1 MILYLLRHAKSSWE
15 SFDLPDHDRP
25 LAPRGKRAAKA
36 MARHLREQGIAP
48 ELVLCST
55 AKRAR
60 ETLERVGL
68 GAANVVFDAGLY
80 GASAATLVRRVTD
93 VEVSSVML
101 IGHNPGLHDLA
112 LRLLRNPPA
121 DLEVKFPTGALLALE
136 LGADG
141 TAELLEF
148 TRPRDLER

>member
-15 SFDLPDHDRP
+15 FYDLPDHDRP

-36 MARHLREQGIAP
+36 MAQHLREQGIAP

-55 AKRAR
+55 ATRAR

-68 GAANVVFDAGLY
+68 EGVLEPGLY
-80 GASAATLVRRVTD
+80 GASAATLLSRVQEAD
-93 VEVSSVML
+93 ARSVML
-101 IGHNPGLHDLA
+101 VGHNPGLHDLA
-112 LRLLRNPPA
+112 LRLIRNPPEE
-121 DLEVKFPTGALLALE
+121 LERKLPTGALVAMD

-141 TAELLEF
+141 RAELLEF

>member
-15 SFDLPDHDRP
+15 FFDLPDHDRP

-36 MARHLREQGIAP
+36 MARHLREQGIVP

-55 AKRAR
+55 ATRAR

-68 GAANVVFDAGLY
+68 GDGNVAFESGLY
-80 GASAATLVRRVTD
+80 GASAATLLRRLDD
-93 VEVSSVML
+93 VDAESVML
-101 IGHNPGLHDLA
+101 VGHNPGLHDLA
-112 LRLLRNPPA
+112 LRMLRNPPA
-121 DLEVKFPTGALLALE
+121 ELEAKFPTGALVAME
-136 LGADG
+136 LGDDG

>member
-15 SFDLPDHDRP
+15 FLDLPDHDRP

-36 MARHLREQGIAP
+36 MARHLRKQGIVP

-55 AKRAR
+55 ATRAR

-68 GAANVVFDAGLY
+68 EGVLEPGLY
-80 GASAATLVRRVTD
+80 GASAATLLGRLDD
-93 VEVSSVML
+93 VDAESVML
-101 IGHNPGLHDLA
+101 VGHNPGLHDLA

-121 DLEVKFPTGALLALE
+121 ELEAKFPTGALVAME
-136 LGADG
+136 LGDDG